1 VARENSSNDSDPSWL
16 ASSWSKIF
24 RACVSSAVPA
34 AAGAPVDVASFDAPL
49 VGDGVVAVDAG
60 GVVAVAGDMAFV
72 VAGAVLAADDD
83 VVLDGIAGVSAV
95 ATVVSD
101 VVAHAAPATP
111 ITDAASAITTVVWAE
126 FIMVPSVCRRS
137 RAG

>member
-1 VARENSSNDSDPSWL
+1 MVARENSSNDSDPSWL

-72 VAGAVLAADDD
+72 VAGAVVAAAIDDD
-83 VVLDGIAGVSAV
+83 VVLDGIARVSAV
-95 ATVVSD
+95 AAVVSD
-101 VVAHAAPATP
+101 VVARAAPATP
-111 ITDAASAITTVVWAE
+111 ITDAASAITTVLWAE
-126 FIMVPSVCRRS
+126 FIMVP
-137 RAG
+137 